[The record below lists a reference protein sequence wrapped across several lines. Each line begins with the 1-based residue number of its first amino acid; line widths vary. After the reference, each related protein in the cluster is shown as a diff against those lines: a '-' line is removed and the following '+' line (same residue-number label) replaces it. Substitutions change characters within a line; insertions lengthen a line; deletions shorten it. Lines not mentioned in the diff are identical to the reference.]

1 MGRMISEQQIV
12 SWQDIDSESEN
23 LEFKEAK
30 NNLHRDKLYKYVVAL
45 ANEGGGH
52 LVLGMTDKIPRVI
65 VGTTAFQSVTDLKSD
80 VRSNVGLNVEVQE
93 LHVEGKRLLVIRA
106 PSRPKGTAYEYKGAY
121 FMRCGEEL
129 VPMSEDRLR
138 EIFDESRAWDT
149 NIIREGLTG
158 SDVYDL
164 LDTHTF
170 YQFLNLPAS
179 DSTTD
184 TIDRLRNLR
193 LIQEDGQKFALTNAA
208 AVVLAKDLGAFPEL
222 LRKAPRLIV
231 YNGVD
236 KLDTRIDITGKRGY
250 AAGFQGLVR
259 LCMQHMPQNEVV
271 EDALRRTVP
280 LFPERAIRE
289 VIANALIHQ
298 DFFAIGGGP
307 LVEIYPNRI
316 EVSNPG
322 KPVVPVERFIDGHKS
337 RNEFLA
343 WIMRQ
348 LSICE
353 ERSSGI
359 DRVVG
364 TAEMFQLP
372 APEFIQSYESTT
384 IVVYGPKDFQK
395 MTSDDKVRACYQHCA
410 LKYVVRE
417 HMTNESLCGRFGL
430 DESGKATASKIIKAT
445 VDAGLVSPD
454 PTVGA
459 SRKYARYVPSWSL
472 QDVG

>member
-1 MGRMISEQQIV
+1 MVSEQQII
-12 SWQDIDSESEN
+12 SWQDIEPENEN

-30 NNLHRDKLYKYVVAL
+30 HNFHRDKLYKYVVAL

-52 LVLGMTDKIPRVI
+52 IVLGMTDKRPRKI
-65 VGTTAFQSVTDLKSD
+65 VGTTTFQDLNVLKSD
-80 VRSNVGLNVEVQE
+80 VRTNVGFNVQAQE
-93 LHVEGKRLLVIRA
+93 LIVEGKRILAIRA
-106 PSRPKGTAYEYKGAY
+106 PSRPKGTAYQFKGAY
-121 FMRCGEEL
+121 YMRCGEDL

-138 EIFDESRAWDT
+138 EIFGEDLAWDKG
-149 NIIREGLTG
+149 IIRENLTELE
-158 SDVYDL
+158 VCEL
-164 LDTHTF
+164 LDTKVLF
-170 YQFLNLPAS
+170 EFLELPIS
-179 DSTTD
+179 ENIHD
-184 TIDRLRNLR
+184 IVDRLKNMR
-193 LIQEDGQKFALTNAA
+193 LLKEDGSKLAMTNTA
-208 AVVLAKDLGAFPEL
+208 AVVLAKDLNSFPEL
-222 LRKAPRLIV
+222 IRKAPRLIV

-236 KLDTRIDITGKRGY
+236 KLDTRIDITGQRGY

-259 LCMQHMPQNEVV
+259 QCMQHMPQNEVI
-271 EDALRRTVP
+271 ENALRRTVP
-280 LFPERAIRE
+280 LFPERAMRE
-289 VIANALIHQ
+289 IIANALIHQ
-298 DFFAIGGGP
+298 DFYATGGGP
-307 LVEIYPNRI
+307 LVEIYPNRV

-348 LSICE
+348 LNICE

-372 APEFIQSYESTT
+372 APEFIQSFESTT
-384 IVVYGPKDFQK
+384 IVVYGPRDFQK

-445 VDAGLVSPD
+445 VGSGLVSPD

-472 QDVG
+472 QDVE